1 MHCGRDEM
9 TYEKKYPGGN
19 SLLLRIAGA
28 LFIAAGVLILI
39 FCIPGWAWL
48 SLIGVV
54 LIVVGIILILQS

>member
-1 MHCGRDEM
+1 MP
-9 TYEKKYPGGN
+9 YEKKYPGGN

-28 LFIAAGVLILI
+28 LFIAGGVLILI

>member
-1 MHCGRDEM
+1 MHCGKDEM
-9 TYEKKYPGGN
+9 PYEKKYPGGN

-28 LFIAAGVLILI
+28 LFIATGVLILI

>member
-1 MHCGRDEM
+1 MHCERNEKP
-9 TYEKKYPGGN
+9 YEKKYPGGN

-28 LFIAAGVLILI
+28 LFIATGVLILI

-48 SLIGVV
+48 SLIGVI

>member
-1 MHCGRDEM
+1 M

>member
-1 MHCGRDEM
+1 MP
-9 TYEKKYPGGN
+9 YEKKYPGGN

-28 LFIAAGVLILI
+28 LFIAVGVLILI

>member
-1 MHCGRDEM
+1 MP
-9 TYEKKYPGGN
+9 YEKKYPGGN

>member
-1 MHCGRDEM
+1 MHCERDEM
-9 TYEKKYPGGN
+9 PYEKKYPGGN